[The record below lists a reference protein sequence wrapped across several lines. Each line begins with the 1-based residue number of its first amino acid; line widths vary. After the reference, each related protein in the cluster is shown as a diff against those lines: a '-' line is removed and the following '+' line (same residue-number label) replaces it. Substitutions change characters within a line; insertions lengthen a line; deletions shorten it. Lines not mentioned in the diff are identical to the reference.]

1 MKKLIAGIL
10 VLVLALSVAAGC
22 LADSSD
28 SSAIRFDPKLAAALE
43 WDADKIMSSGQNRA
57 MVTVLL
63 WLQLSI
69 DGTFSSDDYTLVD
82 SMIGRKDDII
92 TVGLLSETKKN
103 TLVIIYAP
111 KSQYGSYLTIDLT
124 DRSLVKTVLQN
135 TNDKVYDND
144 LSDLKTALETL
155 QTLLKDN
162 K

>member
-1 MKKLIAGIL
+1 
-10 VLVLALSVAAGC
+10 
-22 LADSSD
+22 
-28 SSAIRFDPKLAAALE
+28 
-43 WDADKIMSSGQNRA
+43 